1 MTIYQLKKKIAK
13 AHKSATNWFNVTGA
27 ALLTVMLAE
36 PTLINFLNDN
46 ELSWIIIVGNIA
58 LRFKTSK
65 DLSDK

>member
-1 MTIYQLKKKIAK
+1 MTIKQIKRKLAK
-13 AHKSATNWFNVTGA
+13 AHKSLTNWFNVTGA

-36 PTLINFLNDN
+36 PTLIEFLNTHN
-46 ELSWIIIVGNIA
+46 LSYIIIIGNIA